1 MSFRINMNY
10 SAQIAQA
17 NLSSNADLLQA
28 SMSRLSS
35 GLRITKASDDPS
47 GLISSENLRSQIGS
61 LDAAVRNNQDAINYS
76 KTAESAL
83 AEVNQLLGDAR
94 ALVISSGNTAT
105 LSSTQLQANQD
116 QLASIASSITRI
128 AQTAQFGSKRLLD
141 GSSGIQAQVSAGN
154 EVTGI
159 SLSGLFKGAP
169 ITAQGLMTLN
179 SIIAGTQANLFS
191 SALPGGVVNNAG
203 SFSIN
208 GSTFN
213 FLAGSTGAQVA
224 ASVNAAAPSTGVT
237 AVWNAG
243 TSKLDFSTVNY
254 GQNAVLS
261 FSDSSGVISG
271 GPPVTVNGT
280 NPVASITLAG
290 MGTTLFT
297 GGRAGTDGLS
307 LYDQDG
313 NMVHLT
319 AAGNSSGGYPMTIGQ
334 ITPGSAVFQFGGN
347 AGQTAQLTL
356 PNMAAA
362 QLGKDVAPNLSL
374 ATLDITN
381 AGGLANA
388 LAVVDQ
394 AISQVSST
402 RGQIGQFTNY
412 VLESNN
418 RSLQSAKQNMTAS
431 ESSIRDVDVA
441 SEMTSY
447 TTYQVLQQSGMAILA
462 QANQMPQTVL
472 QLLKG

>member
-1 MSFRINMNY
+1 MSFRINTNFA
-10 SAQIAQA
+10 AQTAHA
-17 NLSSNADLLQA
+17 NLTTNSAMLQA

-61 LDAAVRNNQDAINYS
+61 LEAAMRNNQDAVNYS

-83 AEVNQLLGDAR
+83 AEVNQLLTDAR
-94 ALVISSGNTAT
+94 GLVIASGNTAT
-105 LSSTQLQANQD
+105 LSSSQLRANQD

-141 GSSGIQAQVSAGN
+141 GSSGIQAQVSASN
-154 EVTGI
+154 EVQGI
-159 SLSGLFKGAP
+159 SLAGMFKSIP

-179 SIIAGTQANLFS
+179 SIVPGTQAGITS
-191 SALPGGVVNNAG
+191 STLTGGVVLNAG

-208 GSTFN
+208 GSTFT
-213 FLAGSTGAQVA
+213 FVAGATGAQVA
-224 ASVNAAAPSTGVT
+224 NSVNAAASSTGVT
-237 AVWNAG
+237 AVWNG
-243 TSKLDFSTVNY
+243 VTNKLNFTTSSY

-261 FSDSSGVISG
+261 FSDSSGVVSS

-280 NPVASITLAG
+280 NPIATISLGA
-290 MGTTLFT
+290 MGTALFT

-307 LYDQDG
+307 LFDQDG
-313 NMVHLT
+313 NMVRLT
-319 AAGNSSGGYPMTIGQ
+319 SVGNSSAGYPMTIGQ

-362 QLGKDVAPNLSL
+362 QLGNDVVTNMNM
-374 ATLDITN
+374 ATLDVTSPGN
-381 AGGLANA
+381 LANA
-388 LAVVDQ
+388 LLVVDR
-394 AISQVSST
+394 AINQVTAT

-418 RSLQSAKQNMTAS
+418 RSLQAAKENMTAS
-431 ESSIRDVDVA
+431 ESTIRDVDMA

-447 TTYQVLQQSGMAILA
+447 TTYQVLQQSGLAILA
-462 QANQMPQTVL
+462 QANSMPQTVL
-472 QLLKG
+472 SLLKG

>member
-1 MSFRINMNY
+1 MSFRINMNLA
-10 SAQIAQA
+10 AQTAQA
-17 NLSSNADLLQA
+17 NLNTNAALLNN
-28 SMSRLSS
+28 SMGRLSS

-83 AEVNQLLGDAR
+83 AEVNQLLSDAR
-94 ALVISSGNTAT
+94 GLVIASGNTAT
-105 LSSTQLQANQD
+105 LSATQLRANQD

-141 GSSGIQAQVSAGN
+141 GSSGIQSQVSAGN
-154 EVTGI
+154 EVQGI
-159 SLSGLFKGAP
+159 SLSGIFKGVP

-179 SIIAGTQANLFS
+179 SITPGTQAALT
-191 SALPGGVVNNAG
+191 SATLAGGVVNNPG

-208 GSTFN
+208 GSTFT
-213 FLAGSTGAQVA
+213 FVAGSTGAQVA
-224 ASVNAAAPSTGVT
+224 TAVNAAAPSTGVT
-237 AVWNAG
+237 AVWNSG
-243 TSKLDFSTVNY
+243 TNKLDFSTVNY

-261 FSDSSGVISG
+261 FSDSSSVVTN
-271 GPPVTVNGT
+271 GPPVTVAGT
-280 NPVASITLAG
+280 NPVASITLGG
-290 MGTTLFT
+290 MGSALFT

-319 AAGNSSGGYPMTIGQ
+319 SAGNTSGGYPMTIGQ

-356 PNMAAA
+356 PNMAAN
-362 QLGKDVAPNLSL
+362 QLGNDVVSGLSM

-388 LAVVDQ
+388 LQVVDR
-394 AISQVSST
+394 AINMVTAT

-418 RSLQSAKQNMTAS
+418 RSLQSAKENMTAS
-431 ESSIRDVDVA
+431 ESTIRDVDMA
-441 SEMTSY
+441 SEMTNF

-462 QANQMPQTVL
+462 QANSMPQTVL
-472 QLLKG
+472 SLLK

>member
-1 MSFRINMNY
+1 MSFRINTNFAAQ
-10 SAQIAQA
+10 SAHA
-17 NLSSNADLLQA
+17 NLSLNAEMLQA
-28 SMSRLSS
+28 SMNRLSS

-61 LDAAVRNNQDAINYS
+61 LEAAMRNNQDAVNYS

-83 AEVNQLLGDAR
+83 AEVNQLLSDAR
-94 ALVISSGNTAT
+94 GLVIASGNSAT
-105 LSSTQLQANQD
+105 LSSSQLRANQD

-141 GSSGIQAQVSAGN
+141 GSSGIQAQVSAAN
-154 EVTGI
+154 EVQGI
-159 SLSGLFKGAP
+159 SLAGMFKSVP

-179 SIIAGTQANLFS
+179 SIVPGTQAAVT
-191 SALPGGVVNNAG
+191 SATLTGGVVLNAG

-208 GSTFN
+208 GSSFTFVTG
-213 FLAGSTGAQVA
+213 ATGAQVA
-224 ASVNAAAPSTGVT
+224 NSVNAAASATGVT
-237 AVWNAG
+237 AVWNG
-243 TSKLDFSTVNY
+243 VTNQLNFTTSSY
-254 GQNAVLS
+254 GQNAILS
-261 FSDSSGVISG
+261 FSDSSGVVSS
-271 GPPVTVNGT
+271 GPPVTVTGT
-280 NPVASITLAG
+280 NPIASISLGA
-290 MGTTLFT
+290 MGTALFT

-307 LYDQDG
+307 VFDQDG
-313 NMVHLT
+313 NMVRLT
-319 AAGNSSGGYPMTIGQ
+319 SVGNSSAGYPMTIGQ

-362 QLGKDVAPNLSL
+362 QLGNDVVTNMNM
-374 ATLDITN
+374 ATLDVTSPGN
-381 AGGLANA
+381 LANA
-388 LAVVDQ
+388 LMVVDR
-394 AISQVSST
+394 AINQVTAT

-418 RSLQSAKQNMTAS
+418 RSLQAAKENMTAS
-431 ESSIRDVDVA
+431 ESTIRDVDMA

-472 QLLKG
+472 SLLKG

>member
-1 MSFRINMNY
+1 
-10 SAQIAQA
+10 
-17 NLSSNADLLQA
+17 
-28 SMSRLSS
+28 
-35 GLRITKASDDPS
+35 
-47 GLISSENLRSQIGS
+47 LRSQISS
-61 LDAAVRNNQDAINYS
+61 LDAASRNNQDAINYS

-83 AEVNQLLGDAR
+83 AEVSQLLGDAR

-154 EVTGI
+154 EVAGI
-159 SLSGLFKGAP
+159 SLSGLFKGVP

-179 SIIAGTQANLFS
+179 SITPGTQANLYS
-191 SALPGGVVNNAG
+191 SVLAGGIVNNAG

-213 FLAGSTGAQVA
+213 FAAGASGAQVA

-237 AVWNAG
+237 AVWNSG
-243 TSKLDFSTVNY
+243 TNKLDFSTVNY

-261 FSDSSGVISG
+261 FSDSSGVVSS
-271 GPPVTVNGT
+271 GPPVTVVGT
-280 NPVASITLAG
+280 NPIASISLAG
-290 MGTTLFT
+290 IGTTLFT

-307 LYDQDG
+307 LFDQDG

-319 AAGNSSGGYPMTIGQ
+319 AAGNISGGYPKTIGQ

-362 QLGKDVAPNLSL
+362 QLGNDVAPNLSL
-374 ATLDITN
+374 ATLDLTS

-388 LAVVDQ
+388 LAVVDR
-394 AISQVSST
+394 AVNQVSST

-431 ESSIRDVDVA
+431 ESTIRDVDMA
-441 SEMTSY
+441 SEMTNF
-447 TTYQVLQQSGMAILA
+447 TTYQVLQQSGLAILA

-472 QLLKG
+472 ALLKG

>member
-1 MSFRINMNY
+1 MSFRINMNFA
-10 SAQIAQA
+10 AQTAHA
-17 NLSSNADLLQA
+17 HLTANADLLQT
-28 SMSRLSS
+28 SMNRLSS

-47 GLISSENLRSQIGS
+47 GLISSENLRSQISS

-83 AEVNQLLGDAR
+83 SEVNQLLSDAR
-94 ALVISSGNTAT
+94 GLVIASGNTAT
-105 LSSTQLQANQD
+105 LSSTQLRANQD

-141 GSSGIQAQVSAGN
+141 GSSGIQSQVSAAN
-154 EVTGI
+154 EVQGI
-159 SLSGLFKGAP
+159 SLSGLFKGVP

-179 SIIAGTQANLFS
+179 SITPGTQANLLS
-191 SALPGGVVNNAG
+191 SVLAGGVVNNPG

-208 GSTFN
+208 GSTFT
-213 FLAGSTGAQVA
+213 FVAGSTGAQVA
-224 ASVNAAAPSTGVT
+224 ASVNAAASSTGVT
-237 AVWNAG
+237 AVWNSG
-243 TSKLDFSTVNY
+243 TNQLDFSTVSY
-254 GQNAVLS
+254 GQNAVLA
-261 FSDSSGVISG
+261 FSDSSSVVSS
-271 GPPVTVNGT
+271 GPPLTVTGT
-280 NPVASITLAG
+280 NPVASITLGG
-290 MGTTLFT
+290 MGAALFT

-319 AAGNSSGGYPMTIGQ
+319 AAGNTFGGYPMTIGQ

-362 QLGKDVAPNLSL
+362 QLGNDVVSGMSL

-388 LAVVDQ
+388 LLVVDR
-394 AISQVSST
+394 AINQVTST

-418 RSLQSAKQNMTAS
+418 RSLQSAKENMTAS
-431 ESSIRDVDVA
+431 ESTIRDVDMA

-472 QLLKG
+472 SLLK